1 MHGLERGERAAAAAA
16 AAALASNRRDLDAL
30 VHELNGLIAL
40 RSGRLDE
47 ALSQF
52 DAAVAL
58 LADLDPDDRPT
69 VLLNRGA
76 VHLLRRD
83 LRAAR
88 ADLSASARL
97 AAELG
102 LTRQE
107 FKAHHNLGYAE
118 FLAGDIPAAL
128 RAFALADALDTDV
141 SRSVW
146 FLDRARVLMEAG
158 LLEEADQALASA
170 SELLRRERANQDRAE
185 TELARA
191 EVALLQGDWTV
202 AKAHST
208 RARRDFRRRQSIG
221 WQARADVTRWQAYLD
236 TKGGPA
242 RVARE
247 IRSAVAASDEATM
260 DRQLA
265 LIAAEANLA
274 LGHVEEA
281 GSLLEQVSRAGSGD
295 PLSGRLH
302 HHLVRAGVARAA
314 GDITAARRELK
325 TGLTTLA
332 NQQAR
337 HHSLDLRTAMAVH
350 GGRLAELDLRI
361 ALESGS
367 ARSVFTSLER
377 WRAMS
382 HRRTAVRPPRDEEL
396 ADLLAGLRITTEEIR
411 HSPPGR
417 PVEHLRRR
425 QRAFERAV
433 REREWTLHGGGRAE
447 RYATL
452 ADIQPLLDQQDTA
465 VVAYFVLDHRLGAV
479 TVGRGRPR
487 VVTLGAWSEASA
499 LMSRVRADLDAL
511 AGRMLPPPLRQAVS
525 ASLAH
530 DLDKLDRL
538 LLPSSLTE
546 AGALLVIPSRTL
558 ATAPWSLLP
567 RRVGRPTTVALSAT
581 GWLRGQTAPIHSPRV
596 SALAGPGLALSR
608 PRGRG
613 RRRDLARRRRG
624 RQRARQRR
632 LPRHGPGDQ
641 RPRPHRRP
649 RAAQPGQPAVLQHPD
664 VRRSAVRVRHSFGR
678 AGRRAHRPVRLRP
691 RAHDAACRRG
701 GPRPD
706 RGAAQHRRHERG
718 QLRVAGRR
726 HDRLRDD
733 AAVPPAAG
741 RWARLPDRA
750 GRGPRRRRGH
760 AGGLRLLRLALECRA
775 VGPGRIR
782 TQMLPRFPPSAHP
795 DSDVAPELDV

>member
-1 MHGLERGERAAAAAA
+1 M
-16 AAALASNRRDLDAL
+16 
-30 VHELNGLIAL
+30 
-40 RSGRLDE
+40 
-47 ALSQF
+47 
-52 DAAVAL
+52 
-58 LADLDPDDRPT
+58 
-69 VLLNRGA
+69 
-76 VHLLRRD
+76 
-83 LRAAR
+83 
-88 ADLSASARL
+88 
-97 AAELG
+97 
-102 LTRQE
+102 TRQE

-128 RAFALADALDTDV
+128 RAFALADALETDV

-337 HHSLDLRTAMAVH
+337 HRSLDLRTAMAVH

-396 ADLLAGLRITTEEIR
+396 ADLLGRPAA
-411 HSPPGR
+411 SPPRRSGTAR
-417 PVEHLRRR
+417 PV
-425 QRAFERAV
+425 
-433 REREWTLHGGGRAE
+433 GRSS
-447 RYATL
+447 TCG
-452 ADIQPLLDQQDTA
+452 AD
-465 VVAYFVLDHRLGAV
+465 
-479 TVGRGRPR
+479 
-487 VVTLGAWSEASA
+487 SA
-499 LMSRVRADLDAL
+499 
-511 AGRMLPPPLRQAVS
+511 
-525 ASLAH
+525 
-530 DLDKLDRL
+530 
-538 LLPSSLTE
+538 PSSERSGNASGRCT
-546 AGALLVIPSRTL
+546 AAVAPSATPRSPTSSHCSTSRT
-558 ATAPWSLLP
+558 P
-567 RRVGRPTTVALSAT
+567 RSSPTSCWTTVS
-581 GWLRGQTAPIHSPRV
+581 
-596 SALAGPGLALSR
+596 
-608 PRGRG
+608 
-613 RRRDLARRRRG
+613 
-624 RQRARQRR
+624 
-632 LPRHGPGDQ
+632 
-641 RPRPHRRP
+641 
-649 RAAQPGQPAVLQHPD
+649 
-664 VRRSAVRVRHSFGR
+664 
-678 AGRRAHRPVRLRP
+678 
-691 RAHDAACRRG
+691 
-701 GPRPD
+701 
-706 RGAAQHRRHERG
+706 
-718 QLRVAGRR
+718 
-726 HDRLRDD
+726 
-733 AAVPPAAG
+733 VP
-741 RWARLPDRA
+741 
-750 GRGPRRRRGH
+750 
-760 AGGLRLLRLALECRA
+760 
-775 VGPGRIR
+775 
-782 TQMLPRFPPSAHP
+782 
-795 DSDVAPELDV
+795 

>member
-1 MHGLERGERAAAAAA
+1 MERGLTLLGQHPGTSPEWLHARARLLITRAFSEFEVHGLERGESAATAAAEAAGASDRRDWPRWSTSSTVSSRCAAA
-16 AAALASNRRDLDAL
+16 GSTWRWPSPTQ
-30 VHELNGLIAL
+30 
-40 RSGRLDE
+40 RSPSSPTSTPTTAPPCCSTAGR
-47 ALSQF
+47 
-52 DAAVAL
+52 
-58 LADLDPDDRPT
+58 
-69 VLLNRGA
+69 

-102 LTRQE
+102 MTRQE
-107 FKAHHNLGYAE
+107 FKAQHNLGYAE

-208 RARRDFRRRQSIG
+208 RARRDFRRRQSPG

-236 TKGGPA
+236 SKGGPA

-274 LGHVEEA
+274 LGHIDEA
-281 GSLLEQVSRAGSGD
+281 GTLLEQVTRSASTD

-314 GDITAARRELK
+314 GDVTAARRELK

-425 QRAFERAV
+425 QRAFERSV
-433 REREWTLHGGGRAE
+433 REREWTLHGGGRAQ

-465 VVAYFVLDHRLGAV
+465 VVAFFVLDHRLGAV
-479 TVGRGRPR
+479 TVGGGRPR
-487 VVTLGAWSEASA
+487 VVTLGPWAEVAA
-499 LMSRVRADLDAL
+499 LMTRVRADLDAL
-511 AGRMLPPPLRQAVS
+511 AGRMLPPPLRQAG
-525 ASLAH
+525 LG
-530 DLDKLDRL
+530 
-538 LLPSSLTE
+538 LPGPRPRQAGPAAAARTPSPTRGRSSSSPR
-546 AGALLVIPSRTL
+546 ARSP
-558 ATAPWSLLP
+558 P
-567 RRVGRPTTVALSAT
+567 RRGRCCPA
-581 GWLRGQTAPIHSPRV
+581 GWA
-596 SALAGPGLALSR
+596 
-608 PRGRG
+608 G
-613 RRRDLARRRRG
+613 RRRSPSPPPAGSAARP
-624 RQRARQRR
+624 
-632 LPRHGPGDQ
+632 PRS
-641 RPRPHRRP
+641 PHR
-649 RAAQPGQPAVLQHPD
+649 G
-664 VRRSAVRVRHSFGR
+664 
-678 AGRRAHRPVRLRP
+678 
-691 RAHDAACRRG
+691 
-701 GPRPD
+701 
-706 RGAAQHRRHERG
+706 
-718 QLRVAGRR
+718 
-726 HDRLRDD
+726 
-733 AAVPPAAG
+733 
-741 RWARLPDRA
+741 
-750 GRGPRRRRGH
+750 
-760 AGGLRLLRLALECRA
+760 
-775 VGPGRIR
+775 
-782 TQMLPRFPPSAHP
+782 
-795 DSDVAPELDV
+795 

>member
-1 MHGLERGERAAAAAA
+1 MHGLERGETAAAAAA
-16 AAALASNRRDLDAL
+16 AAAGASNRRDLDAL

-40 RSGRLDE
+40 RSGRLEE

-281 GSLLEQVSRAGSGD
+281 GILLEQVSRAGSGD

-314 GDITAARRELK
+314 GDMTAARRELK

-511 AGRMLPPPLRQAVS
+511 AGRMLPPPLRQAVC

-538 LLPSSLTE
+538 LLPSSLTDE
-546 AGALLVIPSRTL
+546 GALLVIPSRTL

-608 PRGRG
+608 PEVEDVAATWPGG
-613 RRRDLARRRRG
+613 VAADSEHGSADSLATALVTSDLVHIA
-624 RQRARQRR
+624 A
-632 LPRHGPGDQ
+632 HGQHNQDNPLFSSIRMSDGPLYAYDI
-641 RPRPHRRP
+641 PSDEPVAGHIVLSACDLGLATP
-649 RAAQPGQPAVLQHPD
+649 RAGGEVLGLTAALLSIGATS
-664 VRRSAVRVRHSFGR
+664 VVSSVSRVDDTTAYETMLRY
-678 AGRRAHRPVRLRP
+678 HRL
-691 RAHDAACRRG
+691 
-701 GPRPD
+701 
-706 RGAAQHRRHERG
+706 
-718 QLRVAGRR
+718 L
-726 HDRLRDD
+726 
-733 AAVPPAAG
+733 
-741 RWARLPDRA
+741 
-750 GRGPRRRRGH
+750 
-760 AGGLRLLRLALECRA
+760 AGGLDSPTALAEALD
-775 VGPGRIR
+775 G
-782 TQMLPRFPPSAHP
+782 
-795 DSDVAPELDV
+795 DVDMPAAFVCFGSPWSVAR

>member
-1 MHGLERGERAAAAAA
+1 MPPRPRRPSHGAAEP
-16 AAALASNRRDLDAL
+16 RC
-30 VHELNGLIAL
+30 
-40 RSGRLDE
+40 
-47 ALSQF
+47 
-52 DAAVAL
+52 
-58 LADLDPDDRPT
+58 RPSPAPGT
-69 VLLNRGA
+69 CAPR
-76 VHLLRRD
+76 
-83 LRAAR
+83 R
-88 ADLSASARL
+88 ADLLASARL

-191 EVALLQGDWTV
+191 EVALLQGDWVV
-202 AKAHST
+202 AKALST
-208 RARRDFRRRQSIG
+208 RARRGFPRRRQSVG

-247 IRSAVAASDEATM
+247 IRSAIAASDDATM

-274 LGHVEEA
+274 LGHIDEA
-281 GSLLEQVSRAGSGD
+281 GSLLEQVSRAGSSD

-337 HHSLDLRTAMAVH
+337 HHSLDLRTALAVH

-382 HRRTAVRPPRDEEL
+382 HRRTPVRPPRDEEL
-396 ADLLAGLRITTEEIR
+396 ADLLAGLRIATEGMQPAAR
-411 HSPPGR
+411 RAGR
-417 PVEHLRRR
+417 SSTYGADSARWSERSASASGTLR
-425 QRAFERAV
+425 
-433 REREWTLHGGGRAE
+433 GGGRAE

-452 ADIQPLLDQQDTA
+452 ADLQPRLDQQDTA
-465 VVAYFVLDHRLGAV
+465 VVAFFVLDDRLGAV

-487 VVTLGAWSEASA
+487 VVTLGAWSEVSA
-499 LMSRVRADLDAL
+499 LMTRVRADLDAL
-511 AGRMLPPPLRQAVS
+511 AGRMLPPPLRHAVS

-538 LLPSSLTE
+538 LLPSPLSE
-546 AGALLVIPSRTL
+546 AGALLVIPSPHPRY
-558 ATAPWSLLP
+558 P
-567 RRVGRPTTVALSAT
+567 RRGRCCPEGWDSLQTTVALSAT
-581 GWLRGQTAPIHSPRV
+581 GWLRGQTGPIRYPRV
-596 SALAGPGLALSR
+596 SALADQDSALS
-608 PRGRG
+608 GREVEDVSATWPGAIAADSAHGSADALATALVTSDLVHIAAHGQHNHDNPLFSSIRMSDGALYAYDIPSG
-613 RRRDLARRRRG
+613 RASS
-624 RQRARQRR
+624 RAR
-632 LPRHGPGDQ
+632 
-641 RPRPHRRP
+641 
-649 RAAQPGQPAVLQHPD
+649 
-664 VRRSAVRVRHSFGR
+664 
-678 AGRRAHRPVRLRP
+678 RPVRLRP
-691 RAHDAACRRG
+691 RAHDDACRRG

-706 RGAAQHRRHERG
+706 GGAAQHWRHERG
-718 QLRVAGRR
+718 QLGVAGRR
-726 HDRLRDD
+726 HDHRIRDD

-741 RWARLPDRA
+741 RWTRLPDRP
-750 GRGPRRRRGH
+750 GRGARRRRGH
-760 AGGLRLLRLALECRA
+760 AGGVRLFRLA
-775 VGPGRIR
+775 VGRR
-782 TQMLPRFPPSAHP
+782 
-795 DSDVAPELDV
+795 VAR